1 MTQQIK
7 NTGIYPILLA
17 ATGAIG
23 GFLFGYD
30 TAVISG
36 TIPHVSEQFSLNE
49 LQTGWYVGCALL
61 GSILGVLV
69 VGILSDR
76 LGRRLSLW
84 LAAVL
89 FTISSAGCMVVE
101 NFDALVIYRII
112 GGMGIG
118 VASVVSPLYI
128 SEVSPPRMRG
138 RLVTLYQLAITIG
151 IVASYIVNARVL
163 VWSNSDAYFHEWLPL
178 YLIQEPW
185 RMMLGLE
192 TIPALLFFLLLFFIP
207 ESPHWLVAQK
217 KISAAERTLTRLF
230 GRQTAKKQLQET
242 LDTLATQKDVSWRI
256 LLSPVYRTPMVIGV
270 CLAILGQFMGVNAI
284 FYYGPTIF
292 QQAGAGSQGALDFQI
307 IVGIVN
313 VLSTILAM
321 YLVDKIGR
329 KKLVYVGVGG
339 MLFIL
344 VGISI
349 FFMSGMNNPEILL
362 LMILLYI
369 FFAAISICVVIWVLL
384 SEMYPLKVRGFA
396 MSCAG
401 FSLWIGTYLIG
412 QVTPVLLGGIGAA
425 WTFGLFALM
434 CLPYLAITYYLVPET
449 TGKTLEE
456 IERIW
461 QKKAEKN
468 DRAPFS

>member
-1 MTQQIK
+1 
-7 NTGIYPILLA
+7 
-17 ATGAIG
+17 
-23 GFLFGYD
+23 
-30 TAVISG
+30 
-36 TIPHVSEQFSLNE
+36 
-49 LQTGWYVGCALL
+49 
-61 GSILGVLV
+61 
-69 VGILSDR
+69 
-76 LGRRLSLW
+76 
-84 LAAVL
+84 
-89 FTISSAGCMVVE
+89 
-101 NFDALVIYRII
+101 
-112 GGMGIG
+112 
-118 VASVVSPLYI
+118 
-128 SEVSPPRMRG
+128 
-138 RLVTLYQLAITIG
+138 
-151 IVASYIVNARVL
+151 L
-163 VWSNSDAYFHEWLPL
+163 VWSNSAAYSHEWLPL

-217 KISAAERTLTRLF
+217 RISAAERTLTRLF

-242 LDTLATQKDVSWRI
+242 IDALATQKNVSWRI

-307 IVGIVN
+307 IVGVVN

-461 QKKAEKN
+461 QTKAEKN